1 MAIDSLTRKLAAIFY
16 ADIAGYSRLSGE
28 DEEGTHREVMEVL
41 DYVSGA
47 IRDSGGTVL
56 RYAGDAI
63 LAEFSSA
70 VTAVRTSIAVQ
81 SELARQNASVADEK
95 KIQIRIG
102 VNIGDVIED
111 RGEVFGDGVNLATRL
126 EGAAPAGGICI
137 SSTVHEQV
145 AGKIDFEFSDGGVE
159 RFKNISKPVH
169 VFRLAVATGTN
180 HEVGTDEAFKS
191 LSVKPSIAV
200 LALKNMNHDSDLDF
214 IGDGITEDL
223 ITALSKIRSFK
234 VISREST
241 FSYKGAAIDVRQVAK
256 DLGVRYVL
264 EGSVRKAGSRVR
276 VTAQLIDAATGHHVW
291 AERYDREMEDIFD
304 LQDEITQI
312 IAGALEPEL
321 NAVERER
328 AVRKSPDNLD
338 AWELYQRALWHMW
351 SFEHDKLST
360 AIELFIK
367 ANQADPDF
375 APAYAYL
382 AYSYYLTVI
391 MGYADEPEARL
402 QEGLAAAKLALKHDD
417 KDAIP
422 YFSAGRIH
430 MMLGDHDASI
440 ASLEKSIEL
449 NPYFA
454 QSYHGLGFALALAGR
469 LEEAKQTSRKAIDLS
484 PRDPMLWAFIIVH
497 ALTCVLDGENEEG
510 LSSAQQALQIP
521 SATGY
526 WPHAVMAASLSNL
539 GRTDEARNALA
550 NAVKDK
556 PDLTISFLKE
566 NMPTKDKNGL
576 EPYLTGLRRAGLTES

>member
-1 MAIDSLTRKLAAIFY
+1 MPNDSLTRKLTAIFY

-28 DEEGTHREVMEVL
+28 DEEGTHRKVMEVL

-47 IRDSGGTVL
+47 IKEAGGTVL

-70 VTAVRTSIAVQ
+70 VTAVRTSISVQ
-81 SELARQNASVADEK
+81 SELASQNASVADDR

-111 RGEVFGDGVNLATRL
+111 KGEVFGDGVNLAARL
-126 EGAAPAGGICI
+126 EAAAPAGGICI
-137 SSTVHEQV
+137 TSAVHEQV
-145 AGKIDFEFSDGGVE
+145 AGKIDSEFSDDGVE
-159 RFKNISKPVH
+159 RFKNIRNPVH
-169 VFRLAVATGTN
+169 VFRLAAAATTN
-180 HEVGTDEAFKS
+180 HEMSTHEAGN
-191 LSVKPSIAV
+191 LMSVKPSIAV
-200 LALKNMNHDSDLDF
+200 LALKNMNHDSELDF

-241 FSYKGAAIDVRQVAK
+241 FSYKGVAIDVRQVAK
-256 DLGVRYVL
+256 ELGVRYVL

-276 VTAQLIDAATGHHVW
+276 VTVQLIDAETGHHVW

-304 LQDEITQI
+304 LQDEMTQI

-328 AVRKSPDNLD
+328 ATRKSPDNLD

-351 SFEHDKLST
+351 SYENDKVST
-360 AIELFIK
+360 AIELFK
-367 ANQADPDF
+367 NANRADPDF

-382 AYSYYLTVI
+382 AYSCYITVI
-391 MGYADEPEARL
+391 MGYADDPEARL
-402 QEGLAAAKLALKHDD
+402 QEGLTAAELALEHDD

-422 YFSAGRIH
+422 YFAAGRIR
-430 MMLGDHDASI
+430 MMLGEHDSAI
-440 ASLEKSIEL
+440 ASLEKSIQI
-449 NPYFA
+449 NPCFA

-469 LEEAKQTSRKAIDLS
+469 LEEAKRTTRKAIDLS
-484 PRDPMLWAFIIVH
+484 PRDPMLWAFTIVH
-497 ALTCVLDGENEEG
+497 ALACVLNGENEEG
-510 LSSAQQALQIP
+510 LASALRTLQIP
-521 SATGY
+521 TATGY
-526 WPHAVMAASLSNL
+526 WAHAVMAASLSNL
-539 GRTDEARNALA
+539 GRTDEARSALA
-550 NAVKDK
+550 KAVKAK

-566 NMPTKDKNGL
+566 NMPTKDENGL
-576 EPYLTGLRRAGLTES
+576 EPYLAGLRRAGLAES